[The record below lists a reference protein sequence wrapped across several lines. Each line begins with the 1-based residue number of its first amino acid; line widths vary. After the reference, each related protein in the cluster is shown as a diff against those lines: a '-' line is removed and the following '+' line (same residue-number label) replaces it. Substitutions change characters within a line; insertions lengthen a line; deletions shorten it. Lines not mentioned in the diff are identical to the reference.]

1 MSFNDEVFKMVQD
14 LAAARPFRADAV
26 AAITSQPLQPAS
38 SQPNAYFTIYTAHD
52 DANAHVR
59 ETELRVPKA
68 GATADDGILIL
79 TLPKSSCVAQSEV
92 KAHFGDKAEPS
103 FPSPRE
109 PATAPMY
116 LVYHLPWG
124 AMRFGFERGG
134 RECLTTI
141 ILDGTKKGG

>member
-1 MSFNDEVFKMVQD
+1 MPFNDEVFKMVQD

-26 AAITSQPLQPAS
+26 AAITTQPLQPAS

-52 DANAHVR
+52 DANPHVK

-68 GATADDGILIL
+68 GATADDGLLIL
-79 TLPKSSCVAQSEV
+79 TLPTTSCIAESEV

-109 PATAPMY
+109 PASAPMY
-116 LVYHLPWG
+116 LVYRLPWG
-124 AMRFGFERGG
+124 ALRFGFERGG
-134 RECLTTI
+134 RACLTTVV
-141 ILDGTKKGG
+141 LDATRKGG

>member
-26 AAITSQPLQPAS
+26 AAITHQPLQPAS

-59 ETELRVPKA
+59 ETELRVPKPS
-68 GATADDGILIL
+68 ATADDGLLIL
-79 TLPKSSCVAQSEV
+79 TLPTTSCVAQGEV

-124 AMRFGFERGG
+124 ALRFGFERGG
-134 RECLTTI
+134 RECLTTVV
-141 ILDGTKKGG
+141 LDATKKGG